1 MLVDE
6 APSIQIRGARTHNLK
21 NINLDIPRGKITVI
35 TGVSGSG
42 KSSLAFDT
50 LFAEGQRQYIES
62 LSSYARQFLDQ
73 LERPDVDSMHGL
85 QPSLCIDQKQGS
97 LGPRS
102 TVGTVTEIYDYLR
115 LLWARTGIPA
125 CHQCGQP
132 ILRQSVSQIES
143 SIAGL
148 PLGTKLTV
156 LAPMVIGR
164 KGSHAD
170 VFEKIAKSGLLRAI
184 VDGEMYDLESVPVLA
199 IRKEHTISAVVDRI
213 VVREDSQD
221 RIATAVQAA
230 IKLSS
235 GLVSI
240 LTSNTSPEAPAE
252 KLFSTRFACVACGIS
267 IPDVEPRTF
276 SFNSPYGACPR
287 CEGFGHLQDELQTEC
302 PECRG
307 QRLKRESLAIRVH
320 ERPISDIVRLSVRES
335 ADWLGGL
342 EFEER
347 QTAIAQPIV
356 KELVQRLSFLNE
368 VGLGYL
374 SLDRPAETLS
384 GGELQRVRLAT
395 SIGTGLVG
403 VCYVLDEPSVGLHPR
418 DTQRLIAILRRLQ
431 SRGNTI
437 VVVEHDEEMM
447 KAADL
452 IVDIGPSAGIHGGQ
466 LVGIGSPSEFVQC
479 ESSVTAKHLRQ
490 AEHPTAP
497 TPRPVSEGKASDT
510 NWMKL
515 VRINKNNLKD
525 ISVAIPLGRMVGVT
539 GVSGS
544 GKSTLVHDSLSVCVR
559 RFLSKDS
566 LPSHVESTEGLEN
579 IDRLIEIDQSPI
591 GRSPRSIP
599 ATYCGF
605 WDEIRKLYSKT
616 RGAKQRGYPASRFS
630 FNSGDGR
637 CENCGGQGRQKL
649 EMSFLADIY
658 VECPRCHGRRFNRA
672 TLAIRYNGKSIA
684 DCLDMNVDTAIEF
697 FESFPKI
704 RTPLECLSQVGLG
717 YMTLGQSST
726 TLSGGEAQRTKL
738 ANELA
743 KTGTGKTLYV
753 LDEPTTGLHS
763 EDVTKLN
770 SVLQNLVDLGNT
782 VLVVEHHMGLI
793 RNCDWIIDLGPEGGN
808 AGGMIIGQGPP
819 DVIAK
824 LETPTGKAIRG

>member
-1 MLVDE
+1 MSSDDNTDTQC
-6 APSIQIRGARTHNLK
+6 IQIRGARTHNLK
-21 NINLDIPRGKITVI
+21 NIDLDIPRGKITVI

-125 CHQCGQP
+125 CHQCGEP
-132 ILRQSVSQIES
+132 ILRQSASQIES
-143 SIAGL
+143 SITDL
-148 PLGTKLTV
+148 PHGTKLTV
-156 LAPMVIGR
+156 LAPMVMGR
-164 KGSHAD
+164 KGTHAD
-170 VFEKIAKSGLLRAI
+170 VFEKISKSGLLRAI
-184 VDGEMYDLESVPVLA
+184 VDGEMYDLESLPVLA
-199 IRKEHTISAVVDRI
+199 IRKEHSISAVVDRI
-213 VVREDSQD
+213 VIRDDSHE
-221 RIATAVQAA
+221 RISAAVNAA
-230 IKLSS
+230 IKLSN

-240 LTSNTSPEAPAE
+240 LTSDSSNQTSDER
-252 KLFSTRFACVACGIS
+252 LFSTRFACVACGIS

-276 SFNSPYGACPR
+276 SFNSPYGACPT

-302 PECRG
+302 PECHG
-307 QRLKRESLAIRVH
+307 QRLRKESLAIRVLGK
-320 ERPISDIVRLSVRES
+320 PISEIVRMPVSES
-335 ADWLGGL
+335 AHWLNQL
-342 EFEER
+342 NFDDR
-347 QTAIAQPIV
+347 QSTIAQPIA
-356 KELVQRLSFLNE
+356 KELVQRLGFLNE

-374 SLDRPAETLS
+374 SLDRSADTLS

-447 KAADL
+447 RASDL
-452 IVDIGPSAGIHGGQ
+452 IVDIGPSAGAAGGQ
-466 LVGIGSPSEFVQC
+466 LVARGNPTEFMQC
-479 ESSVTAKHLRQ
+479 ESSLTARHLRNT
-490 AEHPTAP
+490 EHTDTPEHRPT
-497 TPRPVSEGKASDT
+497 GK
-510 NWMKL
+510 NVEWLKL
-515 VRINKNNLKD
+515 KGIHKNNLSGV
-525 ISVAIPLGRMVGVT
+525 SVAIPIGRMVGVT

-544 GKSTLVHDSLSVCVR
+544 GKSTLVHDSLAVCVR
-559 RFLSKDS
+559 RYLSNEPM
-566 LPSHVESTEGLEN
+566 PSHVKAVEGLEN

-616 RGAKQRGYPASRFS
+616 RGAKQRGYIASRFS

-649 EMSFLADIY
+649 EMSFLADIF

-684 DCLDMNVDTAIEF
+684 DCLEMSVDNAIDF

-738 ANELA
+738 AHELA
-743 KTGTGKTLYV
+743 KTGTGKTLYI

-763 EDVTKLN
+763 EDVTRLN

-793 RNCDWIIDLGPEGGN
+793 RNCDWIIDLGPEGGG
-808 AGGMIIGQGPP
+808 AGGQIVGEGTPEQ
-819 DVIAK
+819 IAK
-824 LETPTGKAIRG
+824 LDTPTGNAIRG